1 MAEPSNESAPV
12 SLAPPTLTA
21 REQAVLG
28 VVLDLYLRSGEP
40 VASRHVAEAGMDLG
54 AEHLSSASIRNVFA
68 ALEASGYLFQPHT
81 SAGRIPTLEALRQH
95 VRHLPAPE
103 PLAAAEEARL
113 QALLGGGDAPG
124 DAELSEEARLERA
137 CQFLSE
143 VSRRIGLVAIAPWD
157 DPGLREIR
165 FFRLSGHRVLAVLA
179 ASDRQVRERVARVPE
194 DYSQEELDTA
204 ARFLNASFS
213 GWTLERIRRE
223 LIRRVDE
230 DRAAYDRLLQRVL
243 VLYHCGVLG
252 LRDTG
257 QVFVEGASH
266 LVSLLRDHD
275 RLAEILGALAA
286 KERLLALVQQ
296 IEPRGESEPASPFG
310 RSGGWAAAV
319 RIQVGLEEAGMA
331 DFGLVAADYSTPEH
345 RQGTLA
351 ILGPAYMEYGR
362 AAAAVLRVR
371 QLLEQQSPP
380 SLASSLSRD
389 N

>member
-1 MAEPSNESAPV
+1 MAEPSHESAPEYP
-12 SLAPPTLTA
+12 APALTV

-157 DPGLREIR
+157 DPELREIR

-243 VLYHCGVLG
+243 VLYHCGVLR

-275 RLAEILGALAA
+275 RLAEILSALAA

-296 IEPRGESEPASPFG
+296 IVPPGGASEPASPWA

-331 DFGLVAADYSTPEH
+331 DFGLVAAGYSTPEH